1 MSRFVL
7 LALLTGLLFAAA
19 PLAQAEDKDKEKDK
33 PKAKAGK
40 KPIGTWTREA
50 GNVTITFKVTADDFT
65 FHIKDGDGNTLE
77 AVAAYSVTKD
87 GVLFGCM
94 TKVTKK
100 GIDAPTEKGDL
111 FSIAF
116 TFNDKE
122 ATASDLKGTHV
133 HDEGRKLVEG
143 VYKKE

>member
-1 MSRFVL
+1 MPRFVL

-19 PLAQAEDKDKEKDK
+19 PLAQADEKDK
-33 PKAKAGK
+33 PKAKAIK
-40 KPIGTWTREA
+40 KPIGAWTREA
-50 GNVTITFKVTADDFT
+50 GNVTVTFKVTADEFT
-65 FHIKDGDGNTLE
+65 ILVKDGDGNTME

-100 GIDAPTEKGDL
+100 GIDTPTEKGDL

-116 TFNDKE
+116 SFNEKE
-122 ATASDLKGTHV
+122 VTVSDLKGTHAN
-133 HDEGRKLVEG
+133 DEARKVIEG
-143 VYKKE
+143 VYKKD